1 MVSTH
6 FIVFDFDKFCDDYRA
21 LKVRHFSC
29 LLFFYVKRYR
39 HSYFCLNDRFVA
51 SIDYRVGLLLMPYC
65 FGVPSY
71 RVMIQLL
78 YCIFLQSLY
87 FRLAFLFCSLCCDS
101 RWHCHHEINRLSY
114 DNKLTLNTSP
124 VLKFRLIDAILSV
137 PVALHIACLTGLRF
151 YTAKS
156 LVCVIYQAYFK
167 AVVITNSV
175 IYISLFLYKISNDVG
190 VYVTTR

>member
-1 MVSTH
+1 MSAILHVYINEYMYSQWSVLILLYSTLIN
-6 FIVFDFDKFCDDYRA
+6 FAMIIGLLRFVILAAFC
-21 LKVRHFSC
+21 
-29 LLFFYVKRYR
+29 FFYVKRYR

-87 FRLAFLFCSLCCDS
+87 FRLTFLFCSLCCDS

-124 VLKFRLIDAILSV
+124 VLKFRLIDAILSD
-137 PVALHIACLTGLRF
+137 L
-151 YTAKS
+151 
-156 LVCVIYQAYFK
+156 
-167 AVVITNSV
+167 
-175 IYISLFLYKISNDVG
+175 
-190 VYVTTR
+190 